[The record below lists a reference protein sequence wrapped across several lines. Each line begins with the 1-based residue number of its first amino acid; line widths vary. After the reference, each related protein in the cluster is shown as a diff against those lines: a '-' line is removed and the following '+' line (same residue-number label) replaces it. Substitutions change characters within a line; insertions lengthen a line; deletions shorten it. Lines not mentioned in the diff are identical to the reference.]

1 MFLQK
6 RCLQLGIQIEITLVA
21 KLGLLVREGIQRLDC
36 IIPVVKPN
44 ILYPFL
50 DLLEVTTNKSLK
62 LNLYHLIVKTTKCK
76 LPIVTP

>member
-36 IIPVVKPN
+36 N
-44 ILYPFL
+44 I
-50 DLLEVTTNKSLK
+50 DSVTSNYTF
-62 LNLYHLIVKTTKCK
+62 I
-76 LPIVTP
+76 